1 MRSTK
6 TIAIILIVVMASMF
20 TVPSFAGAED
30 RYVSA
35 YPYSRG
41 DNNGMKTIFMDT
53 FYGMAAGALIATAV
67 TLTQEDQS
75 SKKWGKNIGA
85 GAAIGGIAGAAFGVI
100 TEMNYLS
107 SVENGKVYVGI
118 PTIGI
123 TTDKTVESVAPVAP
137 VAKDVMYTAGL
148 FRYKF

>member
-1 MRSTK
+1 MRIIKS
-6 TIAIILIVVMASMF
+6 IAIILIVVMASLI
-20 TVPSFAGAED
+20 TAPSFAIAED
-30 RYVSA
+30 RYMSA
-35 YPYSRG
+35 YPYSKG
-41 DNNGMKTIFMDT
+41 DNGMKTIFMDT

-67 TLTQEDQS
+67 SLTQDS
-75 SKKWGKNIGA
+75 PNWGKNIGA

-107 SVENGKVYVGI
+107 SVENGKVYVGV

-123 TTDKTVESVAPVAP
+123 TTDKTVGPVE
-137 VAKDVMYTAGL
+137 KDVMYTAGL

>member
-1 MRSTK
+1 MRSIKSIT
-6 TIAIILIVVMASMF
+6 IILIVAMVAMI
-20 TVPSFAGAED
+20 TVPSFVQAED
-30 RYVSA
+30 RYMSA
-35 YPYSRG
+35 YPYSKS
-41 DNNGMKTIFMDT
+41 DNGMKTIFMDT

-67 TLTQEDQS
+67 SLTQDS
-75 SKKWGKNIGA
+75 PNWGKNIGA

-107 SVENGKVYVGI
+107 SIENGKVYVGI

-123 TTDKTVESVAPVAP
+123 STDKTDNKVGE
-137 VAKDVMYTAGL
+137 DVMYTAGL

>member
-1 MRSTK
+1 MRK
-6 TIAIILIVVMASMF
+6 IRFIAFIIIVCLTSVI
-20 TVPSFAGAED
+20 TTPSFLKAED
-30 RYVSA
+30 RIMTA

-67 TLTQEDQS
+67 SLTQDS
-75 SKKWGKNIGA
+75 PNWGKNIGA

-100 TEMNYLS
+100 SEMNYLS
-107 SVENGKVYVGI
+107 SIENGKVYVGI

-123 TTDKTVESVAPVAP
+123 SPDSTGINKEVGKKVGEDI
-137 VAKDVMYTAGL
+137 MYTAGL
-148 FRYKF
+148 FQYKF